1 MAGSLPGWTRPPRPA
16 CSTCWRRPST
26 PAGRCG
32 GLATTSSSP
41 SGGRTAGWAVGLA
54 GSWRIDRRVGRR
66 YTGCSRTRWPRS
78 SPCSRSG
85 GGRPIASQVGLP
97 RLLLGPGVG
106 VSAATG
112 QLLRELVLDPTK
124 RYQPTGRPPGP
135 PGNELA
141 RTLNRGFGPFRCLE
155 TSQGGAEGIRTP
167 DPLVAGEP
175 APHLADPGW
184 ISSKRALT
192 WVDRR
197 RQQRSRVNTTPRSRT
212 TSKVLASFV
221 EDKWRT
227 ATTRDPDP
235 IAPHAE

>member
-1 MAGSLPGWTRPPRPA
+1 VAGSLPGWTRPPRPA

-85 GGRPIASQVGLP
+85 GGRPVASQVGLP

-135 PGNELA
+135 PRKRTRPYGLGVAVPPRSSSELLRRVGVSGRRVKA
-141 RTLNRGFGPFRCLE
+141 
-155 TSQGGAEGIRTP
+155 
-167 DPLVAGEP
+167 VV
-175 APHLADPGW
+175 
-184 ISSKRALT
+184 RALT
-192 WVDRR
+192 WCPVTRGL
-197 RQQRSRVNTTPRSRT
+197 QRSG
-212 TSKVLASFV
+212 
-221 EDKWRT
+221 
-227 ATTRDPDP
+227 
-235 IAPHAE
+235 